1 MTLGALIDAGADVDQ
16 IIRGIDSLG
25 LPEVELRVME
35 VTKGGFRA
43 LQVEVEHPEQHA
55 HRNLKDITKLI
66 DGADD
71 ITKKQKALAKKIF
84 QAIAEAEAHVHGT
97 TIDKVHFHEVGAIDS
112 IVDIVGAA
120 IGFDLLG
127 VDEIVASPVPTGRGR
142 IEIAHGVCPIPAP
155 ATAEL
160 LKGIPLVDLAVEA
173 ELTTPT
179 GAAILKALV
188 TRFSALPEM
197 TVESIG
203 YGAGSRDLADRA
215 NILRLFVG
223 ESAALPESDEVVQ
236 LETNLD
242 DVTPEVI
249 AYTKQKLF
257 DAGAVDVFTT
267 PIQMKK
273 NRPGVL
279 LAVLCRPADLQVMEN
294 IIFTETFTFGI
305 RRQLMQRSKR
315 ARQSCVIET
324 PFGLLQGKLGWRHG
338 ERPLFTPEFDACA
351 KMATERKVPIREIYR
366 VAEQCFAEQIEK
378 AFDQHEH
385 DHDGGHDH
393 DHDSEHDHDCGHDHD
408 HDGSHDH
415 DCEHDHDHDKG
426 HSHDH
431 DHDSS
436 PKRKK
441 SQ

>member
-16 IIRGIDSLG
+16 IIQGIDSLG
-25 LPEVELRVME
+25 LPDVELRVME

-223 ESAALPESDEVVQ
+223 ESTALPESDEVVQ

-279 LAVLCRPADLQVMEN
+279 LSVLCRPADLQVMEN

-338 ERPLFTPEFDACA
+338 ERPLFTPEFEACA
-351 KMATERKVPIREIYR
+351 KMASERKVPIREIYR
-366 VAEQCFAEQIEK
+366 VAEQSFAEQVNK

-393 DHDSEHDHDCGHDHD
+393 DHDGSHDHDCGHDHD
-408 HDGSHDH
+408 HDCG
-415 DCEHDHDHDKG
+415 HDHDKG

-431 DHDSS
+431 DHDSGKQS
-436 PKRKK
+436 KK
-441 SQ
+441 SR